1 MITGSRITSSEQLR
15 GKKIGISHFGS
26 NTDFVVR
33 LALGQLGLNP
43 ADVTVL
49 QAGGS
54 QSRLV
59 ALKAGTIDATVLS
72 PEEAL
77 AAQKVGLNT
86 LLDFVAKRV
95 EFPHVNIVARE
106 EYLQTQVPR
115 VKRFMAAY
123 LEGIRFSK
131 THKDEAV
138 RKMMVL
144 SRLKGPGDRGESV

>member
-1 MITGSRITSSEQLR
+1 
-15 GKKIGISHFGS
+15 
-26 NTDFVVR
+26 
-33 LALGQLGLNP
+33 
-43 ADVTVL
+43 
-49 QAGGS
+49 
-54 QSRLV
+54 
-59 ALKAGTIDATVLS
+59 
-72 PEEAL
+72 
-77 AAQKVGLNT
+77 LNT